1 MNKASTGVAV
11 DQKHT
16 LQILIRFGNGRR
28 RGGSHRNI
36 MAKWPHEVKKP
47 EEIPVWPRI
56 AQHSAADMARWRRHH
71 PPPQRDPPGS
81 LQGGQREHT
90 SRAQVGQTKLGISP
104 STNRAQVGVRRKA
117 CDQFSPRS
125 HTNQG
130 PNAEHGNRISRRA
143 R

>member
-1 MNKASTGVAV
+1 
-11 DQKHT
+11 
-16 LQILIRFGNGRR
+16 
-28 RGGSHRNI
+28 

-130 PNAEHGNRISRRA
+130 PNAKHGNRISRRA